1 MVQSYMKLDIWD
13 FRPGHKKKNAIPL
26 VRRAYFDLKGYVPYG
41 YSSRSPS
48 DGLGESSVR
57 CNCLGWESLPKAK
70 VAEWQTRWT
79 QNPVSLTD
87 VWVRLPPLVL
97 YLSYPILFGCN

>member
-1 MVQSYMKLDIWD
+1 MGPTVIVPDPRQDVSV
-13 FRPGHKKKNAIPL
+13 KN
-26 VRRAYFDLKGYVPYG
+26 
-41 YSSRSPS
+41 
-48 DGLGESSVR
+48 SVR
-57 CNCLGWESLPKAK
+57 CNCLMWESLPKAK

-97 YLSYPILFGCN
+97 